1 MSSRE
6 GTASSRLI
14 HDFGLSNRS
23 PREFLRSLDALDSF
37 DRPLPQSHAIRQA
50 WRNLGLNGV
59 LYANNQP
66 IAYFKETGHQLAAE
80 ELTDLQNRFWNHALC
95 PVLVVASRS
104 SVEVFSSRVAPPGPG
119 EDPRSTERLVTALDR
134 TAETLSQL
142 HALTARIETGRI
154 FERTESFR
162 PEQAVD
168 EHLLRNIKAT
178 RNRLL
183 ATGGT
188 LDLPTVHALLGRIIF
203 ASYLAQ
209 RKIINGPFFESVG
222 AEGIA
227 DIVQLLA
234 ELPAD
239 KARHSLY
246 RLFKK
251 LQGPFKSNLFSD
263 TLDAEEANVTEE
275 HIPVLR
281 RFLEGHDVATG
292 QQRFFSTYDFSVI
305 PVELISAI
313 YEDFIQA
320 EGEEHQRKTGA
331 FYTPPQLAE
340 LLVEVATEGCTEL
353 LGKRFLD
360 PACGSG
366 AFLVAAFNRM
376 AEEWRGKHPTAKNAT
391 RARALCDILR
401 ENLVGVDVNEAACR
415 ITCFSLYL
423 ALLDHLEPRDIQEL
437 AAKGTLL
444 PDLLLLPEKSQP
456 RGKPART
463 IICRDFFGD
472 DLPVGEEFDFV
483 IGNPPW
489 VSRGRVKSEH
499 SAIAWCERENLPIP
513 QKQIAHAFMWK
524 APRHAGEDGRI
535 CLLLPSIVFLGQTDG
550 FQKEWLQQFA
560 VERVIQ
566 LADMRFILFATA
578 IRPAVMVLYR
588 STPPIAEEITHESP
602 TTEYAELRGGIVTI
616 WPEDRTT
623 IRLRDVLEAAERAE
637 AGAVWKTALWA
648 TPRDSKLIARL
659 LSLPRLSDIAGKPR
673 EGKRLIV
680 GQGFKPLSASNAPTG
695 LPSRQ
700 AWWSPERLFLKA
712 RSGHFYYDIVLTRN
726 DCEEIGHRFQELHRL
741 PDQRLFRS
749 PLIVCNQGFSRVA
762 FSDFD
767 VIFQH
772 AIQSIKGEKSDSE
785 LLAFLT
791 AALLSPLA
799 KYIQFHTAANW
810 GTERD
815 KVLLFELLRMPFPLP
830 DDAPDPKAARDA
842 VHQAAAEIQRLAQVL
857 SQPLADIDGE
867 RRYTRHRLVDLVYR
881 YFDLNEEEQVLV
893 ADTDRYIIPSA
904 TPQRGTTDL
913 PILVQSRP
921 ADRLR
926 YARRLCRVLNRW
938 GSRSSW
944 KLTARTVVAPDADTA
959 VISLEKGVTSEK
971 PTETVAP
978 EELEAALDRVRAVLP
993 RKQGGIAYM
1002 RNLKVFDASTIHI
1015 VKPLALG
1022 HWLETTALND
1032 ADEIAAA
1039 VLSGGRHGDSR

>member
-1 MSSRE
+1 MERGRIVSSRE
-6 GTASSRLI
+6 GTASSKLI
-14 HDFGLSNRS
+14 HDFGLSGRG
-23 PREFLRSLDALDSF
+23 PREFLRSLDTLDSF
-37 DRPLPQSHAIRQA
+37 ERPLPQSHAIRQA

-59 LYANNQP
+59 LYASNQP
-66 IAYFKETGHQLAAE
+66 IAYFKETAHQLATE
-80 ELTDLQNRFWNHALC
+80 ELADLQKRFWNHGLC
-95 PVLVVASRS
+95 PVLVLASRS
-104 SVEVFSSRVAPPGPG
+104 SVEVFSSRAAPLGPG
-119 EDPRSTERLVTALDR
+119 DDPRSTERLVTALNR

-183 ATGGT
+183 AAGGT

-222 AEGIA
+222 AEGIS

-263 TLDAEEANVTEE
+263 TLEAEEANVTAE

-292 QQRFFSTYDFSVI
+292 QRRFFSTYDFSVI

-340 LLVEVATEGCTEL
+340 LLVEAATEGCTQL

-366 AFLVAAFNRM
+366 VFLVSAFNRM
-376 AEEWRGKHPTAKNAT
+376 AEEWRSKHPTAKNAT
-391 RARALCDILR
+391 KARALCDILQ

-444 PDLLLLPEKSQP
+444 PDLLLLPGKSQP

-499 SAIAWCERENLPIP
+499 SAVAWCAREDLSIP

-524 APRHAGEDGRI
+524 APRHTAEDGRV
-535 CLLLPSIVFLGQTDG
+535 CLLLPSVTLLGPTDD
-550 FQKEWLQQFA
+550 FQKQWLQRCA

-566 LADMRFILFATA
+566 LADMRFLLFAHA
-578 IRPAVMVLYR
+578 KRPAAIILYR
-588 STPPIAEEITHESP
+588 STPPIADEIVHESP
-602 TTEYAELRGGIVTI
+602 TTEYTELRGGIVTI
-616 WPEDRTT
+616 WPEDRK
-623 IRLRDVLEAAERAE
+623 ILRLTEILSAAERSE
-637 AGAVWKTALWA
+637 AGMVWKTALWA
-648 TPRDSKLIARL
+648 TPRDKKLLDRL
-659 LSLPRLSDIAGKPR
+659 FSLPRLDDLAG
-673 EGKRLIV
+673 
-680 GQGFKPLSASNAPTG
+680 N
-695 LPSRQ
+695 PS
-700 AWWSPERLFLKA
+700 EE
-712 RSGHFYYDIVLTRN
+712 N
-726 DCEEIGHRFQELHRL
+726 DG
-741 PDQRLFRS
+741 
-749 PLIVCNQGFSRVA
+749 
-762 FSDFD
+762 
-767 VIFQH
+767 
-772 AIQSIKGEKSDSE
+772 
-785 LLAFLT
+785 
-791 AALLSPLA
+791 
-799 KYIQFHTAANW
+799 
-810 GTERD
+810 
-815 KVLLFELLRMPFPLP
+815 
-830 DDAPDPKAARDA
+830 
-842 VHQAAAEIQRLAQVL
+842 
-857 SQPLADIDGE
+857 
-867 RRYTRHRLVDLVYR
+867 
-881 YFDLNEEEQVLV
+881 
-893 ADTDRYIIPSA
+893 
-904 TPQRGTTDL
+904 
-913 PILVQSRP
+913 
-921 ADRLR
+921 
-926 YARRLCRVLNRW
+926 
-938 GSRSSW
+938 
-944 KLTARTVVAPDADTA
+944 
-959 VISLEKGVTSEK
+959 
-971 PTETVAP
+971 
-978 EELEAALDRVRAVLP
+978 
-993 RKQGGIAYM
+993 
-1002 RNLKVFDASTIHI
+1002 
-1015 VKPLALG
+1015 
-1022 HWLETTALND
+1022 
-1032 ADEIAAA
+1032 
-1039 VLSGGRHGDSR
+1039 